1 MTQQQKQ
8 QDVQEFD
15 FVRLFFHCLHHW
27 YWFALCLAMCIGV
40 ATLYLQCQTKT
51 YSVRSTIM
59 IRTDNNLSRSSLQTD
74 MLELMGYQTSKII
87 DDEIQII
94 MSHSIM
100 EQAVRMLNLQTEYR
114 KKVGL
119 RWEGQYPKPDVL
131 LTFESGVLD
140 TIRGLLVEIER
151 KESEYLLTVTYRG
164 GVTTIHVD
172 DLNEPIQTAAGLL
185 TFTENRALKLG
196 DKMKISTT
204 SIQSCASSYLGRLSC
219 RPAKKESNVIII
231 SANSDMPNAARDII
245 NKVVELYNMDAVIDK
260 NIMATNTAKFID
272 ERLRIVEA
280 ELGEVETAVESYMKE
295 NGLTDMSQEL
305 RIALSNQTAYQKELA
320 DVETQINLLNFLDD
334 YLQEP
339 ANERSLIP
347 SNLGVK
353 DGSLQK
359 LISDYNTLLLQQM
372 RMERSATEQNP
383 TYIQSVEEAVT
394 LRQVILS
401 SIDNLRHGLQIQK
414 SDYAKKDREFASRL
428 YKTPEK
434 ERKYVEIKRQQEI
447 KEKLYIYLY
456 QKREENALT
465 LASTVMPA
473 KTIDAPIIGGLIAPK
488 SKRIIIIA
496 IAIGLGLPFI
506 IIFLIDYLNDEVK
519 DLREFQSV
527 VKAPFLG
534 HVLYMPSD
542 KVVAVD
548 SHNNSA
554 QAELFRTIRTNL
566 RFMLTEKKSPIILV
580 TSALNGEGKSYVAI
594 NVAASL
600 ALLKKKVIVVGLDI
614 RKPTLS
620 QYLHI
625 DFKGELT
632 SYLLDPTISL
642 DDMIIPSGAVD
653 NLDVMPSGAIPPN
666 PGELIQSARLETLF
680 NALKERYDY
689 IIVDT
694 APLYL
699 VSDTFHLDKY
709 ADMTIFVTRANYIS
723 REMLPYIQDIYA
735 NQKMH
740 NMACILNASTGG
752 KRGYGYG
759 RYGYGRYGY
768 GRYGYGRYGYGSRYG
783 YGYYG
788 YGYYGEKHKDA

>member
-1 MTQQQKQ
+1 MAQQKQ
-8 QDVQEFD
+8 QDIQEFD
-15 FVRLFFHCLHHW
+15 YIRLFFDCLHHW
-27 YWFALCLAMCIGV
+27 YWFVLCVAICVGLAI
-40 ATLYLQCQTKT
+40 LYLHTKANVFST
-51 YSVRSTIM
+51 SSTIM
-59 IRTDNNLSRSSLQTD
+59 IRTDNNMSRSSLQTD

-94 MSHSIM
+94 RSHTIM
-100 EQAVRMLNLQTEYR
+100 EQVVRNLNLQTEYR

-119 RWEGQYPKPDVL
+119 RWVGQYPNPDVL
-131 LTFESGVLD
+131 LTFQPGVQD
-140 TIRGLLVEIER
+140 TLGGLFIEIER
-151 KESEYLLTVTYRG
+151 KETNYALTINYRG
-164 GVTTIHVD
+164 IETEIHVNS
-172 DLNEPIQTAAGLL
+172 LQEPVPSNAGLL
-185 TFTENRALKLG
+185 TFTEMRALKVG
-196 DKMKISTT
+196 DKMRIWTAPVSAIAN
-204 SIQSCASSYLGRLSC
+204 SHLGALAC
-219 RPAKKESNVIII
+219 RPAKKESNIII
-231 SANSDMPNAARDII
+231 LTMNSDIPRRSRDII
-245 NKVVELYNMDAVIDK
+245 NKVIELYNLDAVIDK
-260 NIMATNTAKFID
+260 NIMATNTANFIN
-272 ERLRIVEA
+272 ERLEIVEA
-280 ELGEVETAVESYMKE
+280 ELGEVETAVESYMKQ
-295 NGLTDMSQEL
+295 NGLTDISREL
-305 RIALSNQTAYQKELA
+305 GIVLSNQTTYQRELM
-320 DVETQINLLNFLDD
+320 DVETQINLLDFLAD
-334 YLQEP
+334 YLKEP
-339 ANERSLIP
+339 ANEQALIP

-353 DGSLQK
+353 DAALQK
-359 LISDYNTLLLQQM
+359 LINDYNTILLKQM
-372 RMERSATEQNP
+372 RIARSATEQNP
-383 TYIQSVEEAVT
+383 TYTQSVEEAVT
-394 LRQVILS
+394 LRQAILS
-401 SIDNLRHGLQIQK
+401 SITNIRRGLQIQK
-414 SDYAKKDREFASRL
+414 SDLAKKDRELTSQL

-473 KTIDAPIIGGLIAPK
+473 KTIDAPITSGPISPRK
-488 SKRIIIIA
+488 NRILLIA
-496 IAIGLGLPFI
+496 IAIGLGLPFL

-519 DLREFQSV
+519 DQREYQSI

-542 KVVAVD
+542 NVVAVD

-566 RFMLTEKKSPIILV
+566 RFMLSDKKSPIILV

-594 NVAASL
+594 NIAASL

-625 DFKGELT
+625 DFKGHLT
-632 SYLLDPTISL
+632 SYLLDPTMPL
-642 DDMIIPSGAVD
+642 DDLIIPSGAVD

-666 PGELIQSARLETLF
+666 PGELIQSANIEVLF
-680 NALKERYDY
+680 KALKERYDY
-689 IIVDT
+689 IVVDT

-735 NQKMH
+735 QQKMH

-768 GRYGYGRYGYGSRYG
+768 GRYGYGRYGYGG
-783 YGYYG
+783 YG
-788 YGYYGEKHKDA
+788 YGYYGEKHKES